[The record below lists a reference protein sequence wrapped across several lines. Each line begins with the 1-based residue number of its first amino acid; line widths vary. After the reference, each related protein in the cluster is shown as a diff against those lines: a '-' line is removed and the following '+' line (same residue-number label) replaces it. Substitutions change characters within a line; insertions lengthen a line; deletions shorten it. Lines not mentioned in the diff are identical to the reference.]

1 MKKPH
6 LTVAPVPN
14 PRQPNNLMTTLLGR
28 RQVREERQEKI
39 ASLSKAVKSN
49 AYRIDCRK
57 LADCLIAGLLLGLL
71 R

>member
-6 LTVAPVPN
+6 FPMALIPA
-14 PRQPNNLMTTLLGR
+14 PRQPNNLVTSLLAR

-39 ASLSKAVKSN
+39 ASLSEAVKSN
-49 AYRIDCRK
+49 AYRLDCRK
-57 LADCLIAGLLLGLL
+57 LADCLITSLLLGLL

>member
-6 LTVAPVPN
+6 LKVAPVPA
-14 PRQPNNLMTTLLGR
+14 PRQPNDLMKTLLGR
-28 RQVREERQEKI
+28 RQVREERQERI
-39 ASLSKAVKSN
+39 ASLSNVVKSN

>member
-6 LTVAPVPN
+6 LTLVQN
-14 PRQPNNLMTTLLGR
+14 SDRRQADGLMNTLLR
-28 RQVREERQEKI
+28 PRLAPEERPEKI
-39 ASLSKAVKSN
+39 ASLTKAIRNN
-49 AYRIDCRK
+49 AYRLDCRK